1 MLLADD
7 FVGVTDS
14 RENLQKY
21 INVVC
26 NRWRLKVN
34 VSKSAV
40 VVFASSQEEVE
51 WMC

>member
-1 MLLADD
+1 MQLCNDKSITGMLLADD

-26 NRWRLKVN
+26 VIGGL
-34 VSKSAV
+34 
-40 VVFASSQEEVE
+40 
-51 WMC
+51 M

>member
-26 NRWRLKVN
+26 VIGGD
-34 VSKSAV
+34 
-40 VVFASSQEEVE
+40 
-51 WMC
+51 